1 MGQQCEIT
9 GKKPL
14 VGNNVSHAHN
24 KTKRR
29 QLPNL
34 QTRSMMSEIL
44 GRMIS
49 LRLSTKAI
57 RTIDKHGGLDNF
69 MQASKGSHAK
79 TFSDKALTI
88 RSKIR
93 KAVSGDQAS
102 A

>member
-14 VGNNVSHAHN
+14 VAHNVSHANN

-34 QTRSMMSEIL
+34 QTRSLMSEIL
-44 GRMIS
+44 GRVVS
-49 LRLSTKAI
+49 LRLSTNGI

-69 MQASKGSHAK
+69 MKASKGSHAK
-79 TFSDKALTI
+79 NFSERALLI
-88 RSKIR
+88 RRKIR
-93 KAVSGDQAS
+93 KAISGDQAS